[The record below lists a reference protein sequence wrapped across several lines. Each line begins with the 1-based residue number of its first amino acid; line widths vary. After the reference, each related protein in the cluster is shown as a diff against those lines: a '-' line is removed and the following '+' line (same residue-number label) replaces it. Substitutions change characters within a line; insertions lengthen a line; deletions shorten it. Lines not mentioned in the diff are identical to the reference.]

1 VLYAKAF
8 FDLQLT
14 FAERVVALSGLP
26 LEQALLDYTNLYIR
40 LGLGRHFDPAHP
52 TWQEYLA
59 GLREA
64 TDPREWTYGFYTR
77 RGEAGTEPS
86 VVASF
91 GCFSYG
97 RLDADRIRLHFR
109 NAETDGHAPLA
120 ADRRAQRRAELAALF
135 AHARRTVPG
144 PARVIGASWLYNL
157 DAYRRLFPGAYVT
170 SARVVGDRFRHMPLW
185 GQFLDRHGE
194 VKTSVTGPF
203 LQRLSGESRVDGLA
217 GCFPLPVLA
226 LEAPCTAF
234 HDFYGI
240 EASR

>member
-1 VLYAKAF
+1 MLYAKPF

-26 LEQALLDYTNLYIR
+26 LEQVLLDYTNLYIR
-40 LGLGRHFDPAHP
+40 LGLGRQFDPAHP
-52 TWQEYLA
+52 TWQDYLA

-64 TDPREWTYGFYTR
+64 TDPREWTYRFYAR
-77 RGEAGTEPS
+77 RGEAGTGPS

-109 NAETDGHAPLA
+109 NAETEGHAPLA
-120 ADRRAQRRAELAALF
+120 ADRRAQRLAELAALF

-157 DAYRRLFPGAYVT
+157 DAYRRLFPSAYVA
-170 SARVVGDRFRHMPLW
+170 SARVAGDRFRHMPLW

-194 VKTSVTGPF
+194 VKTSMTEPF
-203 LQRLSGESRVDGLA
+203 LTHLSRQPRLDGLA
-217 GCFPLPVLA
+217 QCFPWQVLA
-226 LEAPCTAF
+226 LEAPCTVF